1 MICVRPRYCLGRG
14 CCVRHV
20 DGTAVCNPAQTLAG
34 FVGYGVRMAMIRIK
48 ESDDRA
54 MSQAQPKELD
64 EAVWQAWL
72 KKNKAQEKF
81 RFARR
86 VRVACFAFVFLLGA
100 VLLWT
105 LTR

>member
-1 MICVRPRYCLGRG
+1 M
-14 CCVRHV
+14 
-20 DGTAVCNPAQTLAG
+20 CNLAQTLPG
-34 FVGYGVRMAMIRIK
+34 FVGDGMSMAMIRIK
-48 ESDDRA
+48 ESDDRTT
-54 MSQAQPKELD
+54 SQAQPKELD

-72 KKNKAQEKF
+72 KKNKTQEKF

-86 VRVACFAFVFLLGA
+86 LRVACFAFVFLLGA